1 MGKGQDRRFALLNT
15 TCNLNGPTS
24 QRLFLSGPR
33 IAFRSSGPAC
43 AVIAAGVALDANV
56 IVQDVAYPA
65 LRERLLA
72 AKQILTP

>member
-1 MGKGQDRRFALLNT
+1 MQPQWPSLATALPLWT
-15 TCNLNGPTS
+15 TP
-24 QRLFLSGPR
+24 P
-33 IAFRSSGPAC
+33 FRSSGPAC

>member
-1 MGKGQDRRFALLNT
+1 
-15 TCNLNGPTS
+15 
-24 QRLFLSGPR
+24 
-33 IAFRSSGPAC
+33 
-43 AVIAAGVALDANV
+43 V